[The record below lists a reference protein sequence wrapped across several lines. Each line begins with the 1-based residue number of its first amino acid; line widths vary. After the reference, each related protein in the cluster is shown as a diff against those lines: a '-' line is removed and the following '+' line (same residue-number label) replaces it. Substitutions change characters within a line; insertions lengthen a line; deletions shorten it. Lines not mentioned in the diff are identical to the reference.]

1 MLNVRKLFL
10 YAALMGCGA
19 LQAQEVEIEYERQR
33 APRYPLSLYE
43 QGISGLAVVE
53 FNTDRD
59 GSITDVKVI
68 DSSHERFAKTA
79 EWAIPQWRPNL
90 GRSVM
95 PRRQSSW

>member
-43 QGISGLAVVE
+43 QGIRVWRWLS
-53 FNTDRD
+53 
-59 GSITDVKVI
+59 SILI
-68 DSSHERFAKTA
+68 AMAPS
-79 EWAIPQWRPNL
+79 P
-90 GRSVM
+90 M
-95 PRRQSSW
+95 